1 MSKGRIFFL
10 IVFALVLLVVAI
22 ATWGSIGSLTLIFCL
37 ILMGLSLLWQ
47 WSAYTR
53 DENTED
59 YQNDF

>member
-1 MSKGRIFFL
+1 MSKGRILFL

-47 WSAYTR
+47 WSVYTR

>member
-1 MSKGRIFFL
+1 MSKGRILFL
-10 IVFALVLLVVAI
+10 IVFALVLLIVAI

-47 WSAYTR
+47 WSVYTR